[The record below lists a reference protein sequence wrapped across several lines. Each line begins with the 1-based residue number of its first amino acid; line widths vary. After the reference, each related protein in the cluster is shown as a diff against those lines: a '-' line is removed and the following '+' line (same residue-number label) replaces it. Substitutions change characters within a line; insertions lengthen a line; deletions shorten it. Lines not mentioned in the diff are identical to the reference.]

1 MRYKNA
7 IKGKQTNRLSS
18 FKFNLLGGIK
28 YPDVSHY
35 FPTLDFLRIPAP
47 YSGWTIFIF
56 IFCKN

>member
-35 FPTLDFLRIPAP
+35 FPTSLYKQRRQAR
-47 YSGWTIFIF
+47 
-56 IFCKN
+56 KKAKRNN